1 MGKVFK
7 RALPD
12 VYDESILRLS
22 LVKGK
27 IMRTKVSENGVV
39 IPKELL
45 EGITEVDIRKQ
56 NGVIVVIPAGRDDP
70 IYDIG
75 KDPVRSGVSDASENL
90 DKYLYGG
97 E

>member
-7 RALPD
+7 KALPD
-12 VYDESILRLS
+12 VHDESILRLS